1 MTGTATAAE
10 PRSGLQHIS
19 PARLN
24 VMRTYLVVCALVI
37 AIAELAIA
45 ADASTVGLLFDGA
58 AVLLLASNRWHFAP
72 SGTQSPPQALSTA
85 CAVLALLPIM
95 RLLSVTMPHKR
106 VAEMG
111 WYVLIGLPLLA
122 VMIPLMGEQEDLR
135 KMLRLQGKYLSQGMI
150 ALGGIPL
157 GLLGYA
163 IAQPKPLPSG
173 QLLNSPVVAFI
184 ILTIFTGLMEEILFR
199 GLLTD
204 SAERFFGPVLGTL
217 GVTVLFAVF
226 NVGGGLWFAIFA
238 LYYGLTF
245 SLIVRRTGS
254 LIGVTLAHGV
264 LNTGL
269 LVIWPQVFG

>member
-1 MTGTATAAE
+1 
-10 PRSGLQHIS
+10 
-19 PARLN
+19 
-24 VMRTYLVVCALVI
+24 V
-37 AIAELAIA
+37 
-45 ADASTVGLLFDGA
+45 
-58 AVLLLASNRWHFAP
+58 
-72 SGTQSPPQALSTA
+72 
-85 CAVLALLPIM
+85 
-95 RLLSVTMPHKR
+95 
-106 VAEMG
+106 
-111 WYVLIGLPLLA
+111 
-122 VMIPLMGEQEDLR
+122 
-135 KMLRLQGKYLSQGMI
+135 I

-173 QLLNSPVVAFI
+173 ELLNNPVVAFI

-204 SAERFFGPVLGTL
+204 SAERFFGPVAGTL
-217 GVTVLFAVF
+217 GVSVLFAVF

-254 LIGVTLAHGV
+254 LVGVTIAHGL

-269 LVIWPQVFG
+269 LVIWPQVFK